1 MQMFGALRHRN
12 FRLFIVGQ
20 FISLCG
26 TWMNTVAL
34 GWLVLGLTNSPFQVG
49 LVTTLTAVPVLALT
63 LYGGVVA
70 DRVDRH
76 RLVTRLQS
84 LMFVTAL
91 VLATLTVTHRITIGW
106 VMALAIVSGT
116 LSAFEIPARQSFFV
130 DMVGKEDLFTAIA
143 MNSSVFNVSRIL
155 GPVFAGLVLAAAGAA
170 LCFFT
175 DAASYLAVIASL
187 LMMRFP
193 EGAVRPAR
201 PVRPGAGELLE
212 GVRYMRD
219 TPLPRMLATLSMTF
233 SIFGFSFVAM
243 LPVFARDTLHV
254 GSAGYG
260 ALMSA
265 VGVGAGSGAI
275 VAAAFGHRL
284 DRARLVVPAG
294 VVFALSL
301 GLTALAPSLVWALL
315 GLVLTGCAWVF
326 NAIFTNTLLQT
337 HAPDHLRGRVMGFYS
352 FIAVGLAPLG
362 ALEMGWVAEH
372 WGARWA
378 YGTAGA
384 ICLVAGLL
392 ALRGARIQERA
403 SQGTPA
409 IAAG

>member
-12 FRLFIVGQ
+12 FRLFIFGQ
-20 FISLCG
+20 FVSLCG

-34 GWLVLGLTNSPFQVG
+34 GWLVLELTNSPFQVG

-84 LMFVTAL
+84 LMFATAL
-91 VLATLTVTHRITIGW
+91 VLATLTVTHTITIGW
-106 VMALAIVSGT
+106 VMALALVSGT

-170 LCFFT
+170 MCFFA
-175 DAASYLAVIASL
+175 DAASYLAVITSL

-193 EGAVRPAR
+193 AGAAPPAQPPRPA
-201 PVRPGAGELLE
+201 AGELLE
-212 GVRYMRD
+212 GLRYMRD

-233 SIFGFSFVAM
+233 SVFGFSFVAM
-243 LPVFARDTLHV
+243 LPVFARDTLHT

-294 VVFALSL
+294 VAFALSL
-301 GLTALAPSLVWALL
+301 ALTALAPTLPWALA
-315 GLVLTGCAWVF
+315 GLVFTGCAWVF

-337 HAPDHLRGRVMGFYS
+337 HAPDRLRGRVMGFYS

-362 ALEMGWVAEH
+362 ALEMGWVSER
-372 WGARWA
+372 WGVRAA
-378 YGTAGA
+378 YGSAGL
-384 ICLVAGLL
+384 ICLVAGAI
-392 ALRGARIQERA
+392 ALRGARIGERA
-403 SQGTPA
+403 SQSAPA
-409 IAAG
+409 LIGQ

>member
-26 TWMNTVAL
+26 TWMNIVAL

-84 LMFVTAL
+84 LMFATAL
-91 VLATLTVTHRITIGW
+91 VLATLTATHRITIGW
-106 VMALAIVSGT
+106 VMALAVLSGT

-130 DMVGKEDLFTAIA
+130 DMVGKDDLFTAIA
-143 MNSSVFNVSRIL
+143 INSSVFNVSRIL

-193 EGAVRPAR
+193 EGPPHAARSARPA
-201 PVRPGAGELLE
+201 AGELLE

-219 TPLPRMLATLSMTF
+219 TPLPRMLATLSMIF
-233 SIFGFSFVAM
+233 SVFGFSFVAM
-243 LPVFARDTLHV
+243 LPVFARDTLHT

-284 DRARLVVPAG
+284 DRIRLVVPAG

-301 GLTALAPSLVWALL
+301 GLTALAPSLGWALV
-315 GLVLTGCAWVF
+315 GLVFTGCAWVF
-326 NAIFTNTLLQT
+326 NAIFTNTLLQA

-362 ALEMGWVAEH
+362 ALEMGWVAEQ
-372 WGARWA
+372 WGARAA
-378 YGTAGA
+378 YGSAGL
-384 ICLVAGLL
+384 ICLIAGLI
-392 ALRGARIQERA
+392 ALRGARFKQRGPESA
-403 SQGTPA
+403 PA
-409 IAAG
+409 IVAG

>member
-26 TWMNTVAL
+26 TWMNIVAL

-91 VLATLTVTHRITIGW
+91 VLATLTATHRITIGW
-106 VMALAIVSGT
+106 VMVLAVVSGT

-143 MNSSVFNVSRIL
+143 MNSSVFNVSRVL

-170 LCFFT
+170 LCFFA
-175 DAASYLAVIASL
+175 DATSYLAVIASL

-193 EGAVRPAR
+193 HGPPRAAESTR
-201 PVRPGAGELLE
+201 PVAGELLE

-243 LPVFARDTLHV
+243 LPVFARDTLHT

-275 VAAAFGHRL
+275 AAAGFGHRF
-284 DRARLVVPAG
+284 DRTKLVVPTG
-294 VVFALSL
+294 VVFALAL
-301 GLTALAPSLVWALL
+301 GLTALAPSLPWALV
-315 GLVLTGCAWVF
+315 GLVFTGCAWVL

-362 ALEMGWVAEH
+362 ALEMGWVAER
-372 WGARWA
+372 WGSRWA
-378 YGTAGA
+378 YGTAG
-384 ICLVAGLL
+384 IVCLIAGLI
-392 ALRGARIQERA
+392 ALRGARIQDRA
-403 SQGTPA
+403 AQDSPA

>member
-1 MQMFGALRHRN
+1 MQMLGALRHRN

-26 TWMNTVAL
+26 TWMNIVAL
-34 GWLVLGLTNSPFQVG
+34 GWLVLELTNSPFQVG
-49 LVTTLTAVPVLALT
+49 LVTTLTAVPILALT

-70 DRVDRH
+70 DRADRH
-76 RLVTRLQS
+76 RLVTRLQAMM
-84 LMFVTAL
+84 LLTAL
-91 VLATLTVTHRITIGW
+91 VLAVLTVTHRITIVW
-106 VMALAIVSGT
+106 VMALAVVSGT

-170 LCFFT
+170 MCFFA
-175 DAASYLAVIASL
+175 DAASYVAVIASL

-193 EGAVRPAR
+193 SRPAPR
-201 PVRPGAGELLE
+201 PAKPAAGELLE

-243 LPVFARDTLHV
+243 LPVFARDTLHT

-284 DRARLVVPAG
+284 DRTRLVVPAG
-294 VVFALSL
+294 VVFAISL
-301 GLTALAPSLVWALL
+301 GLTALAPALPWAIA
-315 GLVLTGCAWVF
+315 GLVFTGCAWVF
-326 NAIFTNTLLQT
+326 NAIFTNTLLQS

-352 FIAVGLAPLG
+352 FIAVGLAPMG

-372 WGARWA
+372 WGARTA
-378 YGTAGA
+378 YGSAGS
-384 ICLVAGLL
+384 ICLAAGLI
-392 ALRGARIQERA
+392 ALRGARIHER
-403 SQGTPA
+403 SLLSKP
-409 IAAG
+409 IVVVE